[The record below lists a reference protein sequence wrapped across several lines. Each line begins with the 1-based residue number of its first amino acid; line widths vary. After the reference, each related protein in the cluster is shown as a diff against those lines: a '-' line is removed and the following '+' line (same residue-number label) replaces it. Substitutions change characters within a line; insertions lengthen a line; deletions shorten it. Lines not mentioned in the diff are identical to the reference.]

1 MERSEVMIKRIFTEE
16 GDLPEI
22 VKSRIQEAYDQIY
35 EQVRAREAGED
46 QTKASAC
53 VNNHD
58 EDRAKDYAQ
67 GHVQNHA
74 QDHTKDHAQD
84 HANEM
89 VIPMKNRGM
98 KHQVIMENQSIIRGN
113 GKGLLKVACLVLACM
128 LALGGTAY
136 AVNLILGRYE
146 RMKNMDQNE
155 KEQLQELTQTGGN
168 LVYESSRAWSAEEW
182 ARKEELREAY
192 KNDEI
197 FPEGTLK
204 IVCEGEEYS
213 KDGICLID
221 AEDGKEDVLW
231 LPERMLTDEEILEII
246 EYEEKINF
254 ISYENRRALYAE
266 ENPWEQRM
274 ESMTDEEVDFYFLAY
289 FTGSVN
295 TNGNFSRAGKS
306 DLKGDVVLTED
317 EKMLYLRMM
326 DEYLEKNRIPETTT
340 PLPVIKMPSDYD
352 GSEIMLCRYNC
363 CFYFPDRELT
373 EEDFLEVID
382 FQKRA
387 EYSFSRI
394 RDEIEIGKRKDWP
407 SLPNDQS
414 REPEIYEEKAF
425 SEAAKN
431 GRETTI
437 ENARVGDVVLFGSYE
452 QDGNPMNGKEEIAWF
467 VLDQD
472 GDTLTLLSRE
482 VLDGHRFDSNLDE
495 PVSWADCELRGWL
508 QESFY
513 ENAFSAKE
521 QASIVPV
528 LLKNE
533 YGEDTLD
540 AVWLLSRQEYYNYF
554 AIDPEQDST
563 AGVGNHRGK
572 KKLYFQRQVERLRTE
587 PNLLSKPT
595 EVAVQAGVP
604 VDQGDYGTVERMYEV
619 DLSIYHGTT
628 NWWLRSS
635 TPGYGSH
642 APTSKIQLGLTVAS
656 GSKDSI
662 LGVRP
667 VIRIRK

>member
-1 MERSEVMIKRIFTEE
+1 MERSELMIKRIFAEE
-16 GDLPEI
+16 GELPEI
-22 VKSRIQEAYDQIY
+22 AKMRVQEAYDQIY
-35 EQVRAREAGED
+35 EQVRA
-46 QTKASAC
+46 
-53 VNNHD
+53 
-58 EDRAKDYAQ
+58 
-67 GHVQNHA
+67 
-74 QDHTKDHAQD
+74 QDARDDHNE
-84 HANEM
+84 ANE
-89 VIPMKNRGM
+89 
-98 KHQVIMENQSIIRGN
+98 KHQAVIRRN
-113 GKGLLKVACLVLACM
+113 GKGLLKVACFVLACM

-146 RMKNMDQNE
+146 RMKNMDQKE
-155 KEQLQELTQTGGN
+155 KEQIRELTQSGGN
-168 LVYESSRAWSAEEW
+168 LVYEPSRAWSAEEL
-182 ARKEELREAY
+182 ARKNKLQVAY

-197 FPEGTLK
+197 FPEGALK
-204 IVCEGEEYS
+204 IVQLGEEYS
-213 KDGICLID
+213 KDEVCLID
-221 AEDGKEDVLW
+221 EEDGKEDVLW
-231 LPERMLTDEEILEII
+231 LPERTLTDEEILEII
-246 EYEEKINF
+246 EYEEKIVY

-266 ENPWEQRM
+266 KNPWEQRM
-274 ESMTDEEVDFYFLAY
+274 EAMTDEEVDFYYLAY
-289 FTGSVN
+289 WMGAVEMNGS
-295 TNGNFSRAGKS
+295 FSRAGKS
-306 DLKGDVVLTED
+306 DLKGDIVLTDD
-317 EKMLYLRMM
+317 EKALYLRMM
-326 DEYLEKNRIPETTT
+326 DEYLEKNRIPERTT
-340 PLPVIKMPSDYD
+340 PLPVIEMPSEFD
-352 GSEIMLCRYNC
+352 GSEIMLCRYNS
-363 CFYFPDRELT
+363 CFYFPNRELT

-387 EYSFSRI
+387 EYSFRRI

-414 REPEIYEEKAF
+414 KEPEIYEEKAF

-452 QDGNPMNGKEEIAWF
+452 QDGDPTNGKEKIAWF

-540 AVWLLSRQEYYNYF
+540 AVWLLSQQEYYNYF

-642 APTSKIQLGLTVAS
+642 ATTSKIQLGLTVAS

>member
-35 EQVRAREAGED
+35 EQVRAREAGE
-46 QTKASAC
+46 
-53 VNNHD
+53 
-58 EDRAKDYAQ
+58 
-67 GHVQNHA
+67 
-74 QDHTKDHAQD
+74 D

-155 KEQLQELTQTGGN
+155 KEQIRELTQSGGN
-168 LVYESSRAWSAEEW
+168 LVYESSRAWSAEEL
-182 ARKEELREAY
+182 ARKEELQVAY

-197 FPEGTLK
+197 FPEGVLK
-204 IVCEGEEYS
+204 IVRMGEEYS
-213 KDGICLID
+213 KDEVCLID
-221 AEDGKEDVLW
+221 AEDGKEDILW

-246 EYEEKINF
+246 EYEEKINYV
-254 ISYENRRALYAE
+254 SYENRQALYAD

-274 ESMTDEEVDFYFLAY
+274 ESMTDEEVDFYYLAY
-289 FTGSVN
+289 WTGAVEM
-295 TNGNFSRAGKS
+295 NGSFSRAGKS
-306 DLKGDVVLTED
+306 DLKGDVVLTD
-317 EKMLYLRMM
+317 EEKALYLRMM
-326 DEYLEKNRIPETTT
+326 DEYLEKNRIPERATL
-340 PLPVIKMPSDYD
+340 LPVIEMPSDYD
-352 GSEIMLCRYNC
+352 GAEIMLCRYNS

-387 EYSFSRI
+387 EYSFRRI

-414 REPEIYEEKAF
+414 KEPEIYEEKAF

-437 ENARVGDVVLFGSYE
+437 ENARVGDLVRFGSYE
-452 QDGNPMNGKEEIAWF
+452 QDGNLANGKEEIVWY

-472 GDTLTLLSRE
+472 GDTLTLLARD
-482 VLDGHRFDSNLDE
+482 VLDGHIFDDNLEE

-508 QESFY
+508 QESFC

-528 LLKNE
+528 MLKNE

-540 AVWLLSRQEYYNYF
+540 AVWLLSQQEYYNYF

-563 AGVGNHRGK
+563 AGVGNHHGK
-572 KKLYFQRQVERLRTE
+572 MKLYFERQLERLRTE

-604 VDQGDYGTVERMYEV
+604 VDQTDYGTVERMYEV
-619 DLSIYHGTT
+619 DFSIYHGTT

-642 APTSKIQLGLTVAS
+642 APTSGIQLGLTVKS
-656 GSKDSI
+656 GSKDSV
-662 LGVRP
+662 LGIRP